1 MMTNLMLR
9 IRTSPRWL
17 ILQTWCPLSSLTS
30 RSGEASK
37 DTIQRWHN
45 SFFNYS
51 HILCFILTLCCPD
64 INAHKKF
71 FQDQDQENSKGRRN
85 IELFKSINWCF
96 IWTFCY
102 LEYLNPNCSKSR
114 LEKVSKDGI
123 QSLGYR
129 EKKTLSNVQPII
141 RFIIFLILL

>member
-1 MMTNLMLR
+1 MMTNLMFR

-45 SFFNYS
+45 SFFQLFAYFMFYLNPLLS
-51 HILCFILTLCCPD
+51 WF
-64 INAHKKF
+64 NAHKKF
-71 FQDQDQENSKGRRN
+71 FQDQNQENSKGRRN